1 MKNIEFTKR
10 LIALLSA
17 TTIAL
22 SMGSCG
28 KSDKDDSSFV
38 GTEIT
43 TEVEDLTTHYPGF
56 EEVPTQN
63 TEESI
68 EETTEVVETIPPINS
83 ELTQPEPTIPS
94 EPTLPTESS
103 KPTESPATKP
113 NATKPTET
121 QPEVTIPTEP
131 KPTEPTKV
139 EKLTVNNINSIDA
152 IDTLASSAHR
162 YMYSVNNDALYT
174 HISYT
179 HNGIE
184 YICDT
189 DEFRMFIALL
199 NEPYLNEE
207 TLKELFGEMTL
218 DDIKRCGTI
227 ISIMSQAFCSS
238 DMTINYDQFVV
249 DADMCTFLNELQ
261 IQMKKYK
268 ATGNIEEFNKFV
280 ISFYEYKSLSVNH
293 NDNLVIDCYVRSLF
307 GMASKFYDNV
317 ELSYFVTTNSGD
329 TGIYNEY
336 ISTGFYSKTRNKQLT
351 K

>member
-10 LIALLSA
+10 LMALLSA

-28 KSDKDDSSFV
+28 KNDKDDSSFV
-38 GTEIT
+38 GTKIT
-43 TEVEDLTTHYPGF
+43 TEAEDLTTHYPGF

-63 TEESI
+63 TEENI
-68 EETTEVVETIPPINS
+68 EETTEIVETIPPINS
-83 ELTQPEPTIPS
+83 EPTRPEPTIPS
-94 EPTLPTESS
+94 APTLPTESL
-103 KPTESPATKP
+103 KPTESPETKP
-113 NATKPTET
+113 QATKPTET
-121 QPEVTIPTEP
+121 QPEVTIPTEQ
-131 KPTEPTKV
+131 KPTESPKV
-139 EKLTVNNINSIDA
+139 EKLTVNNINNVAVIDA
-152 IDTLASSAHR
+152 LANSAHR

-179 HNGIE
+179 HNGSE

-199 NEPYLNEE
+199 NEQYLDEE

-218 DDIKRCGTI
+218 DDINRCGTI
-227 ISIMSQAFCSS
+227 LSIMSQAFCSS
-238 DMTINYDQFVV
+238 DMTIKYDQFVV
-249 DADMCTFLNELQ
+249 DPDMCSFLNELQ
-261 IQMKKYK
+261 RKMKEYRS
-268 ATGNIEEFNKFV
+268 TGNIEEFNKFV
-280 ISFYEYKSLSVNH
+280 ISFYENKDLSVNH

-336 ISTGFYSKTRNKQLT
+336 ISIEFYSKTRDKQLI